1 MATLGKRIKLAIIPG
16 VNPLEDSTPLD
27 TILFADGDKIRFQDG
42 KLRKIGGWQRVFSN
56 NNQTILG
63 VARNIF
69 SCRDPKGNPIT
80 IIGTT
85 TRLYAYAPLLDY
97 SFYNITPL
105 NANTIAIP
113 NAFSTEYNSAVDVPV
128 NFTIRSPIITLE
140 ITNYF
145 QDGDLINI
153 SGVTGTYFGIPAANI
168 NGTFPVT
175 VVSNAAVQINVGIA
189 SDGTGQETANM
200 TWAASYLYVNY
211 PANGLLK
218 GDRIKIAGSGNVDG
232 ILAASINGETIIT
245 NIVDED
251 TFIIDTDTIATSAV
265 TAAGGAGTT
274 IQTQIAAGIEEES
287 IGNGYGGGN
296 YGAGDYGDSKTFN
309 DTDNVIYPRI
319 WSMDKYGDNLI
330 LTPGDG
336 ASNVANLYIWTNF
349 DISTAPTL
357 ITAISGNAV
366 PSGVRWVYVSN
377 NSVCTLGS
385 KSLSNSSLLLNQL
398 YFSDKSNVLLDNNG
412 YDQWTPGPSTYSYV
426 TTLDQAGPL
435 ISQASARNHDL
446 VFTSNEVYNLQFINK
461 PQIWLI
467 RKLFATDGIIG
478 PKARS
483 EIEDAVFW
491 MGQGDFYVFDG
502 YTVNILP
509 NNTVK
514 RYVYDNIN
522 WAASSTCFTFANV
535 EFNEVWFFY
544 PVGQDINP
552 NNYVI
557 YNYKESHWSIGTLSR
572 TAAEEPTN
580 ISDYPYLIQS
590 NVNNAL
596 VIPNSLSTFFYT
608 LGANPLTTT
617 NTSDNVVVDVA
628 ITSYLFPGDKIFISG
643 AVDTNGITAANLN
656 GARTV
661 TSVTRTVGYGTGL
674 YGVGNYGEPPVQSIS
689 FTAGSAAT
697 SSGTG
702 GGSAITIGTTIIGI
716 NSGLNT
722 VNAGDTVSITN
733 AVGFGGFSS
742 AEINSTNTVLFA
754 LGGFLQINVDVPG
767 AYSTSS
773 VIDSGGPNV
782 TINYGSSDRLFQH
795 EVGVNDYNSA
805 YNPALDDPSNQYAP
819 MLSYATTCYAQIGE
833 GDDTMVIYSF
843 YPDLKQVG
851 TMTLK
856 TNARLYAQAPLVD
869 NVNPSFQATYTL
881 NPNTTKVD
889 VMMIG
894 RQRQY
899 QLTSDVIDGNFLLG
913 NCYEEIKPSSTR

>member
-27 TILFADGDKIRFQDG
+27 TILFTDGDKIRFQEG
-42 KLRKIGGWQRVFSN
+42 KLRKVGGWQRIFSQ

-69 SCRDPKGNPIT
+69 SCRDQKGNPIT

-85 TRLYAYAPLLDY
+85 TRLYAYSPLQND

-105 NANTIAIP
+105 NVTPIAIP

-128 NFTIRSPIITLE
+128 NFTIHSPIITLE

-145 QDGDLINI
+145 QNGDLINI

-189 SDGTGQETANM
+189 SNGTGQDTINM

-218 GDRIKIAGSGNVDG
+218 GDRIKIAASGNVDG

-245 NIVDED
+245 NIVDEN
-251 TFIIDTDTIATSAV
+251 TFTIQTDTIATSAV
-265 TAAGGAGTT
+265 TGAGGAGTT
-274 IQTQIAAGIEEES
+274 IQTQIPAGVEEES
-287 IGNGYGGGN
+287 IGYGYGGGN
-296 YGAGDYGDSKTFN
+296 YGVGDYGDAKIFN
-309 DTDNVIYPRI
+309 NPDNVIYPRI
-319 WSMDKYGDNLI
+319 WSMDKYGNNLI

-336 ASNVANLYIWTNF
+336 ASTDPNLYIWTNF
-349 DISTAPTL
+349 DIDVAPTL
-357 ITAISGNAV
+357 ITAISGSPV
-366 PSGVRWVYVSN
+366 PTGVKWVYVSN

-385 KSLSNSSLLLNQL
+385 QGLLNQL
-398 YFSDKSNVLLDNNG
+398 YFSDQSNVLLGNNG
-412 YDQWTPGPSTYSYV
+412 YDQWTPGPSTFSYV
-426 TTLDQAGPL
+426 TVLDQAGPL
-435 ISQASARNHDL
+435 ISQASARNHDI
-446 VFTSNEVYNLQFINK
+446 VFTSSEVYNLQFINK

-467 RKLFATDGIIG
+467 RKLFATDGIIA

-522 WAASSTCFTFANV
+522 WAASSTCFTFPNV
-535 EFNEVWFFY
+535 EFNEIWFFY
-544 PVGQDINP
+544 PAGQDINP

-580 ISDYPYLIQS
+580 VSQYPLLIQS
-590 NVNNAL
+590 NITNAL

-628 ITSYLFPGDKIFISG
+628 ITAYLFPGDKIFISG
-643 AVDTNGITAANLN
+643 ATNTNGILAADLN
-656 GARTV
+656 GERTV

-674 YGVGNYGEPPVQSIS
+674 YGVGDYGDPPIQSIS

-702 GGSAITIGTTIIGI
+702 GGSAITIGTAIIGI

-722 VNAGDTVSITN
+722 INAGDTVSITN

-742 AEINSTNTVLFA
+742 AEINSTNKVLFA
-754 LGGFLQINVDVPG
+754 LGGYLQINVDTMH
-767 AYSTSS
+767 AFSTSS
-773 VIDSGGPNV
+773 VINSGGPNV

-805 YNPALDDPSNQYAP
+805 YNPATDPSENQYAP
-819 MLSYATTCYAQIGE
+819 MLSYATTCYAQIDE
-833 GDDTMVIYSF
+833 GDNTMVIYSF
-843 YPDLKQVG
+843 YPDLKQKG
-851 TMTLK
+851 GMTLN
-856 TNARLYAQAPLVD
+856 TNVKLYAQSPLVH
-869 NVNPSFQATYTL
+869 NVNSNFQATYTL
-881 NPNTTKVD
+881 NPTTTKVD
-889 VMMIG
+889 VMMVG

-899 QLTSDVIDGNFLLG
+899 QFVSNVIDGNFLLG